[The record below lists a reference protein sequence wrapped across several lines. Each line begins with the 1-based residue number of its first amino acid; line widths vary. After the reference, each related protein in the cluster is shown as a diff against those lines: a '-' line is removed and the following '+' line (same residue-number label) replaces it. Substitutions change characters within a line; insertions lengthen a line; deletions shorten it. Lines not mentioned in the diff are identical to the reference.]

1 MVSSS
6 GNSEGS
12 PDKTLG
18 VMTVTGSPV
27 YLVNWSWKSIVRAAQ
42 GLTSGHPVFGG
53 LFGNRVRM
61 SGIPRVWAP
70 PRVNLRLHSRFSM
83 SVSPLPPWRRTGW
96 AK

>member
-12 PDKTLG
+12 LGKTLG

-27 YLVNWSWKSIVRAAQ
+27 YLVNWFWKSIVRAAQ

-61 SGIPRVWAP
+61 SGIPRAP
-70 PRVNLRLHSRFSM
+70 PRVNLRLH
-83 SVSPLPPWRRTGW
+83 
-96 AK
+96 